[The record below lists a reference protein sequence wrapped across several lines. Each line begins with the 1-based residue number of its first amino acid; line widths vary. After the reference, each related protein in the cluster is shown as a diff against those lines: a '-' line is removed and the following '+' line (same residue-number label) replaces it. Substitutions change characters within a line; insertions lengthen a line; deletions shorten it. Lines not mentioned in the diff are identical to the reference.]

1 MVRTLRSP
9 EYQWLRIT
17 RRMPCRSKR
26 TLKLISS
33 ASDVLVCH
41 RNRYLPLEPDASE
54 PKLDAQCLL
63 VDGLE
68 QPGTQNTVDL
78 HCGVDHDAGS
88 LVEFI
93 IGFRQP
99 GVFGVLAV
107 HASDIGLRG
116 SRLPCTRE
124 SSCEDP
130 TLFTTTDSPE
140 ERKSRRRDRPREG
153 SGIRGIYGKHR

>member
-1 MVRTLRSP
+1 MSPQQVPAARTGRLGAQARRSMP
-9 EYQWLRIT
+9 ARRWT
-17 RRMPCRSKR
+17 RATR
-26 TLKLISS
+26 
-33 ASDVLVCH
+33 D
-41 RNRYLPLEPDASE
+41 
-54 PKLDAQCLL
+54 
-63 VDGLE
+63 
-68 QPGTQNTVDL
+68 QNTVDL

-140 ERKSRRRDRPREG
+140 ERE
-153 SGIRGIYGKHR
+153 IYTGQVDAPVKVTLASAVRTASV

>member
-1 MVRTLRSP
+1 MSPQQVPAARTGRLG
-9 EYQWLRIT
+9 
-17 RRMPCRSKR
+17 
-26 TLKLISS
+26 
-33 ASDVLVCH
+33 A
-41 RNRYLPLEPDASE
+41 
-54 PKLDAQCLL
+54 KLDAQCLL

-130 TLFTTTDSPE
+130 TLSPPPIPP
-140 ERKSRRRDRPREG
+140 K
-153 SGIRGIYGKHR
+153 SGIFGVTGLRNGAI